1 MENTLREYWPLMA
14 LAAWFAYKWWR
25 SRRVKRLLPALKALD
40 AVLVDVRTPAEF
52 AAASAPGT
60 VNIPLQELGA
70 RMAEIPHG
78 VPVVVGCASGSRSGM
93 ARMMLR
99 RKGHAQVYNI
109 GGWRNFLD

>member
-25 SRRVKRLLPALKALD
+25 SRRVKQRLPALRAQG

-52 AAASAPGT
+52 AAGSAPGT

-70 RMAEIPHG
+70 RMAEIPQG

-99 RKGHAQVYNI
+99 RKGYAQVYNI
-109 GGWRNFLD
+109 GGWRHFLE